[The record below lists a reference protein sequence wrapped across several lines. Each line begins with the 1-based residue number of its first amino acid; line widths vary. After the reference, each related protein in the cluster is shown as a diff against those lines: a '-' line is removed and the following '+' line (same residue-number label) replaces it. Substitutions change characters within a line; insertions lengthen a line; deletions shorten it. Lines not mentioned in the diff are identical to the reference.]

1 VSAPSTGGPDQ
12 ERLDDLQERID
23 EVREFVNDGTDLDE
37 EPRFIDDGT
46 EGDEVVDDSIAPG

>member
-1 VSAPSTGGPDQ
+1 MSAPGGPEQ

-23 EVREFVNDGTDLDE
+23 DVREFVNNGTDLDE

-46 EGDEVVDDSIAPG
+46 EGDEVVDDAIAPG